1 MSYSLRGSKYK
12 QTLCMQELFESP
24 TTSQHWHK
32 AIGTVMRTA
41 PNPATLLGRS
51 RRSGRAGQKET
62 NAMRRERP
70 WAVTI
75 LYTMANGQ
83 LLPYSISLVL
93 SLLRRALI
101 VLLLSSSTLSLL
113 CERSRQGFTE
123 GLEST
128 LIANTHFLLQ
138 RMRKTRNA
146 FPNQCFSQIYTTMVD
161 ISRFNNTYLSVP
173 NSCSLLIK
181 YPESLF

>member
-51 RRSGRAGQKET
+51 R
-62 NAMRRERP
+62 RRERP